1 MFVFLRLIVLAQILL
16 VILAPSAADAFKG
29 YAECQLLEQA
39 ITKNHA
45 KLELDE
51 APETVTER
59 FGLWVPRMEDGT
71 YRITS
76 MHPILSDKIFE
87 DYDEANIIQE
97 DILEIDGLDTAELSQ
112 ERFDEQFDD
121 GVIEVRVTN
130 YDQLFR
136 IVRAD
141 YSSVKLKE
149 LFVDVDN
156 FTNIS
161 TKSSSFDATFSVN
174 MVWKDDRLSQLANM
188 IALNAP
194 MVDGDGK
201 SFFCT
206 ISKQF
211 IEENKIFLPT
221 VRPSR
226 FMTQIDEGEFYLT
239 AHYEEASGITCTDE
253 SYFDDCSDTEKK
265 FGVFYYELSEGY
277 VGKVTD
283 RYQFSDFPFD
293 RQFFRITLQP
303 DTRKNHYSFI
313 EFDSSGVSE
322 MNVEVDADDLYSPEW
337 EFLGGDFNFDYVVD
351 SYSNQYLPVVNFDY
365 EAKRKSNYFI
375 FKLMLPITFL
385 LVLSWMVYFVSLKD
399 LQSRLT
405 ISIVCFLSLIAYNFI
420 VDSDIPK
427 LGYLTFIDK
436 FILVSYIF
444 SGAPTIQT
452 VLLAKFARQDNV
464 LTDNVDHIFRLG
476 FIPAYIL
483 AVGLLSAQ
491 INFS

>member
-1 MFVFLRLIVLAQILL
+1 MFVLLRLALIIQIISILGLAST
-16 VILAPSAADAFKG
+16 ANAFKG
-29 YAECQLLEQA
+29 YSECEILERE

-45 KLELDE
+45 ALELDE
-51 APETVTER
+51 APETVTEQ
-59 FGLWVPRMEDGT
+59 FGLWVLPMEDGK
-71 YRITS
+71 YRITV
-76 MHPILSDKIFE
+76 MHPIVSDKIYE
-87 DYDEANIIQE
+87 DHEEANILQE
-97 DILEIDGLDTAELSQ
+97 DILEIDGFDTAELT
-112 ERFDEQFDD
+112 EEKFYEQFDD
-121 GVIEVRVTN
+121 GVIDIRVTN

-136 IVRAD
+136 IERAD

-174 MVWKDDRLSQLANM
+174 MTWKDDRLSKLANNV
-188 IALNAP
+188 ASNAP
-194 MVDGDGK
+194 AVDGGGK

-239 AHYEEASGITCTDE
+239 ANYEEPSGITCTDDG
-253 SYFDDCSDTEKK
+253 YFDDCSDTEKK
-265 FGVFYYELSEGY
+265 YGVFYYELSEGY
-277 VGKVTD
+277 VGRVTD

-303 DTRKNHYSFI
+303 DTRKNQYSFV
-313 EFDSSGVSE
+313 EFDSSGISE
-322 MNVEVDADDLYSPEW
+322 MSVQVDANELYSPEW
-337 EFLGGDFNFDYVVD
+337 EFLDGDFNFDYVVD

-452 VLLAKFARQDNV
+452 VLLAKFARQDNS
-464 LTDNVDHIFRLG
+464 LTNNVDHIFRLG

-483 AVGLLSAQ
+483 VVGILSAQ
-491 INFS
+491 LDFS